1 VACFKELFGD
11 NVVTVYATWRASA
24 SVSNSSHHTI
34 KMSDVTEQL
43 IKRGYARLKC
53 RGTRGGRDRVRR
65 DSETEIGAGE
75 HYWVSY

>member
-11 NVVTVYATWRASA
+11 DVVTVYVA